1 MVLIPLPCPSC
12 KSLDVVKHGNTSNC
26 KQRFLCKNPNCD
38 RDTFIL
44 NYDYNGCE
52 PCIKDKVIDLTMNAS
67 GVRDISRVLKIDKN
81 TVIRTLKNTAQPD
94 RVNKTL
100 LEEVNPC
107 NITVEIQLVDEAELD
122 EMWSFVGSKDNQR
135 WLWWAID
142 HNTGDVLAYTFGS
155 RKDEVFKELKKML
168 SPFGIGHFYSDDW
181 GAYSRT
187 LHPTEH
193 TIGKEKTWRI
203 ERKHLNLRTRIKR
216 LARRTIC
223 FSKLVELHDKVIG
236 MFINFF
242 EFGMVPN

>member
-155 RKDEVFKELKKML
+155 RKDEVFKKYFKKVMFVML
-168 SPFGIGHFYSDDW
+168 V
-181 GAYSRT
+181 
-187 LHPTEH
+187 
-193 TIGKEKTWRI
+193 
-203 ERKHLNLRTRIKR
+203 LN
-216 LARRTIC
+216 
-223 FSKLVELHDKVIG
+223 VIL
-236 MFINFF
+236 MS
-242 EFGMVPN
+242 